1 MVLSDYLARLLHTAI
16 FAHSVDLKG
25 VASGSVVVLASDLL
39 LQVVHFRREEL
50 HRAAA
55 LGTHHVMMAASV
67 VLVLEAGNTVVEGD
81 FAG

>member
-1 MVLSDYLARLLHTAI
+1 MDMVLSDYLARLLHTAI

-25 VASGSVVVLASDLL
+25 VTSGSVVVLASDLL

-55 LGTHHVMMAASV
+55 LTEEAAAQLDDRSAMG
-67 VLVLEAGNTVVEGD
+67 LGA
-81 FAG
+81 